1 MDKYK
6 KLISNTAI
14 FAIGTFSSKVLVFL
28 LMPLYTRVLDSG
40 EYGVTDL
47 IMQTGNLLVPF
58 LSLGIINA
66 IIRFGLD
73 KRVRKTDV
81 FMTGLLCIFGGF
93 AVLLLFWPLMAQI
106 PFLQGH
112 TALMYVFILFS
123 SLRSLCSQ
131 FTRARGMVRLFAV
144 DGIIS
149 TVTTVGLQV
158 LFMVTLR
165 MGVFGYILAIA
176 CSDAFSV
183 LFLTVCASLFRFVQ
197 FRLPNRRIAVDMLRY
212 AVPMIPNTM
221 LWWVTNASDRYLV
234 AWMLGD
240 DLNGLYAVAYKV
252 PSLIT
257 LISGIFMDAWQLSA
271 VTEEQNRA
279 RFFSRVFHSYSSL
292 LFMMASGVIV
302 FAKFITVVL
311 VSPDYYPSWQY
322 IPILVLATVYAC
334 LTNFLGSIYM
344 VEKKSVLSLATTT
357 VGAVAN
363 LALNFLLIPKLG
375 VNGAAVATFTSYF
388 IVFLLR
394 VRDTKRFIRIRL
406 RGLRLAVN
414 TLLIL
419 LQCWLMLLE
428 VPLWVLWE
436 SLLLVLILLLNAQD
450 ILLGLKK
457 LLSRG
462 SASKG

>member
-28 LMPLYTRVLDSG
+28 LMPLYTRVLDSS

-58 LSLGIINA
+58 ISLGIINA

-73 KRVRKTDV
+73 KHVRKTDV
-81 FMTGLLCIFGGF
+81 FMTGLLCILGGF
-93 AVLLLFWPLMAQI
+93 GILLLFWPLMGRI

-112 TALMYVFILFS
+112 TALIYLFILFS

-131 FTRARGMVRLFAV
+131 FVRARGMVRLFAV

-149 TVTTVGLQV
+149 TVTTVVLQV
-158 LFMVTLR
+158 LFMVTFR
-165 MGVFGYILAIA
+165 WGVFGYILAIA

-183 LFLTVCASLFRFVQ
+183 LFLTVSASLYKFIQ
-197 FRLPNRRIAVDMLRY
+197 FRLPNRKISLDMLRY

-234 AWMLGD
+234 AWMLGN

-257 LISGIFMDAWQLSA
+257 LASGIFMDAWQLSA
-271 VTEEQNRA
+271 VTEEKDRS

-292 LFMMASGVIV
+292 LFMLGSGAIV
-302 FAKFITVVL
+302 FAKLITTIL
-311 VSPDYYPSWQY
+311 VSPDYYTSWQY

-363 LALNFLLIPKLG
+363 IALNLVLIPKLG
-375 VNGAAVATFTSYF
+375 VNGAAVATFASYF

-394 VRDTKRFIRIRL
+394 VRDTKRFLRIRW
-406 RGLRLAVN
+406 RGLRLAVD
-414 TLLIL
+414 TLLL
-419 LQCWLMLLE
+419 MVQCWLMIAE
-428 VPLWVLWE
+428 VPLWIVWE
-436 SLLLVLILLLNAQD
+436 SILLVLMLVLNAND
-450 ILLGLKK
+450 ILIGLKK
-457 LLSRG
+457 LLNRK
-462 SASKG
+462 AA